1 MKESELAE
9 MLRNNPELRI
19 EGDMIASVD
28 RRTGSNTNA
37 AYVPYVRLTEHAM
50 QEAVIAEC
58 DRRSVTDAKYGY
70 IYAIPN
76 GQYRQGQRM
85 EPGLRSGVP
94 DLFLPVARRGYHGFY
109 VELKCGDNKPS
120 ESQQEWIHILSAEG
134 YFCTVVWNDASEVIN
149 LIQWYLES

>member
-1 MKESELAE
+1 MKESDLAE

-19 EGDMIASVD
+19 EGDMIAAVD
-28 RRTGSNTNA
+28 RRKQSYTSATYA
-37 AYVPYVRLTEHAM
+37 PYIKPSERTM

-58 DRRSVTDAKYGY
+58 DRRSVVNEKYGY

-109 VELKCGDNKPS
+109 IELKCGDNKPS
-120 ESQQEWIHILSAEG
+120 ESQQEWIRILSAEG
-134 YFCTVVWNDASEVIN
+134 YFCAVIWNDANEVIN